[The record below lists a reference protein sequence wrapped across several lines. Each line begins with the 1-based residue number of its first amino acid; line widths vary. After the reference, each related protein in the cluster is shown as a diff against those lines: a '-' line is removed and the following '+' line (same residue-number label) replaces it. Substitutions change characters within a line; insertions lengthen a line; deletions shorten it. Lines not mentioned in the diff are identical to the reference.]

1 MNFIVAATNTPM
13 DRSFRFPNSEMQK
26 GRIDFYIPSKKWGI
40 KILREGDRLENHS
53 SRFRGQGAYV
63 NMQFDDYINM
73 LDFRTT
79 TPQVAHPSQSMLN
92 SVSFYP
98 F

>member
-1 MNFIVAATNTPM
+1 M
-13 DRSFRFPNSEMQK
+13 
-26 GRIDFYIPSKKWGI
+26 PSKKWGVE
-40 KILREGDRLENHS
+40 ILREGDRLENHS
-53 SRFRGQGAYV
+53 SRFHGQGAYV
-63 NMQFDDYINM
+63 GMQFDDYIM

-79 TPQVAHPSQSMLN
+79 TPQVVHPGQSMLT